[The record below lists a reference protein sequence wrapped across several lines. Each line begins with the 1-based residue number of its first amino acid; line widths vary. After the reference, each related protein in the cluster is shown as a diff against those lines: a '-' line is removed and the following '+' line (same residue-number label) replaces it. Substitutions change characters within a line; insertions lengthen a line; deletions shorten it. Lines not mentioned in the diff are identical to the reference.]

1 MDLKTVGQNIKKYR
15 IEKGIKQ
22 EALAEMADLTPNYI
36 GMLERGDKTPS
47 LILWSILQMRLESH
61 QICFYATFL
70 MQAMK

>member
-36 GMLERGDKTPS
+36 GMFERGD
-47 LILWSILQMRLESH
+47 
-61 QICFYATFL
+61 
-70 MQAMK
+70 

>member
-47 LILWSILQMRLESH
+47 LNTLVNIANALESH

>member
-22 EALAEMADLTPNYI
+22 EALAEKAIKL
-36 GMLERGDKTPS
+36 RR